1 MPLSAKSTQP
11 AFPVVKVPGEQGIVI
26 LFHDYAKL
34 TTTGGELAV
43 DVRVLQDTA
52 SKEVG
57 VPR

>member
-1 MPLSAKSTQP
+1 MLLSAKSTQP
-11 AFPVVKVPGEQGIVI
+11 AFPAVKASEAQGILV

-34 TTTGGELAV
+34 TTTSGELAV

-57 VPR
+57 APR

>member
-1 MPLSAKSTQP
+1 MLLSAKLTQP
-11 AFPVVKVPGEQGIVI
+11 AFPAVKVSEAQGIVT

-57 VPR
+57 VPW